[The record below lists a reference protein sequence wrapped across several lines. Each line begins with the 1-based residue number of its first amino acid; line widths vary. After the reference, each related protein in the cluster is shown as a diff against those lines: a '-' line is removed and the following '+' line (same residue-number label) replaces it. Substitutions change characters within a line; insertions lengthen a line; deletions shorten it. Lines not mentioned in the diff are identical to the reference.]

1 MAILPGAFTIGLGER
16 NEEWKGK
23 DIHASDLLGPVR
35 KVNRCKGE
43 GLELN
48 SKEGFVFVRGGY
60 KECAQDAS

>member
-1 MAILPGAFTIGLGER
+1 MRNGRRKTFRPVIFLGR
-16 NEEWKGK
+16 F
-23 DIHASDLLGPVR
+23 R